1 MAMKTNDFYMGR
13 LDSNIYEDYNLVKI
27 EYPKISNFREYKVFS
42 EDGLAIKTGDDKQ
55 VLRYFGSSFELP
67 TPKNPKTIKLK
78 GPADSAPVEY
88 TMVCTKDED
97 AYRDAQSLYNEFHR
111 ALRELHYEDTVATHC
126 PKDLAKVASTL
137 YSEAWTR
144 GHSAGFDE
152 VTNYFIDCVTFAED
166 ILKNLDR

>member
-67 TPKNPKTIKLK
+67 TPNKPKTIKLK
-78 GPADSAPVEY
+78 GPADSKPIEY

-97 AYRDAQSLYNEFHR
+97 AYKAAQTQYNSFHS
-111 ALRELHYEDTVATHC
+111 ALRAMHYEDTVAEHC
-126 PKDLAKVASTL
+126 PSNLQKAASAL

-144 GHSAGFDE
+144 GHSAGFNE
-152 VTNYFIDCVTFAED
+152 VESYFIDCVSFAED
-166 ILKNLDR
+166 LLRHLEE